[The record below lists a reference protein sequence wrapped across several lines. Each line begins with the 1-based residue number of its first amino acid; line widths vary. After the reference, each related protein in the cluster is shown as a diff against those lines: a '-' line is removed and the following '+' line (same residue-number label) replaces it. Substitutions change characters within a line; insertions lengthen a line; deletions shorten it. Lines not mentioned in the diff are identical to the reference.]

1 MKIKSGG
8 KMKRRRSASERIG
21 VTNGDTGTVFNG
33 WILDYDFILVLS
45 RARSMENMI
54 LMNPNMG
61 ENAATKKKRGDVVC
75 KGNIMTAY
83 CDVLCNVNKDD

>member
-1 MKIKSGG
+1 
-8 KMKRRRSASERIG
+8 
-21 VTNGDTGTVFNG
+21 
-33 WILDYDFILVLS
+33 
-45 RARSMENMI
+45 MENMI

-61 ENAATKKKRGDVVC
+61 ENAANKKKRGDVVC